1 MPSLDAEVLEVLSGV
16 QTGLGLSQIT
26 RLASRG
32 SRMGISHV
40 VARMVEQGVV
50 LADPANQG
58 HLYRLNP
65 DHLLAP
71 VILAA
76 ASARVTLLA
85 RLDERVTDL
94 VPSPAHVSVF
104 GSFARGEAGQT
115 SDIDL
120 LVIARSE
127 TDLDD
132 LREPLN
138 ALCDDVARWTGN
150 HCQVL
155 AFTTRHVRELRNS
168 GERIVDDWLADS
180 VLLAGSELAAVLR
193 GSRRSLGARS
203 PAASS
208 TRK

>member
-1 MPSLDAEVLEVLSGV
+1 
-16 QTGLGLSQIT
+16 
-26 RLASRG
+26 
-32 SRMGISHV
+32 
-40 VARMVEQGVV
+40 
-50 LADPANQG
+50 
-58 HLYRLNP
+58 
-65 DHLLAP
+65 

-104 GSFARGEAGQT
+104 GSFARGEAGPT

-120 LVIARSE
+120 LVIADSE

-138 ALCDDVARWTGN
+138 ALSDDVARWTGN

-155 AFTTRHVRELRNS
+155 AITTGHVRELRNS

-180 VLLAGSELAAVLR
+180 ILLAGSELAAVLR
-193 GSRRSLGARS
+193 ISRRSLG
-203 PAASS
+203 
-208 TRK
+208 T